1 MEATP
6 PPQDGQQG
14 KERFDR
20 SSELV
25 DGRRK
30 PLKLA
35 IGNGMVYTLGEAAKA
50 TGLTKS
56 GLSKAIKCGRVS
68 ANRTESGSYE
78 IDPAELHRVFPPAVN
93 GQPKAESV
101 LQLDTRSKLAEL
113 AAKLESAQEQLNRE
127 REWSRELSR
136 RLDEEASERRKLTA
150 LLTRQQE
157 PKAQNIP
164 EDTAPARPSFWR
176 NLFGSR

>member
-1 MEATP
+1 
-6 PPQDGQQG
+6 
-14 KERFDR
+14 
-20 SSELV
+20 
-25 DGRRK
+25 
-30 PLKLA
+30 
-35 IGNGMVYTLGEAAKA
+35 MVYTLGEAAKA

-101 LQLDTRSKLAEL
+101 LQDTHSKLAEL
-113 AAKLESAQEQLNRE
+113 VAKLESAQEQLNRE

-150 LLTRQQE
+150 LLTHQQE
-157 PKAQNIP
+157 PKAQSVP
-164 EDTAPARPSFWR
+164 KDTALARPSFWH